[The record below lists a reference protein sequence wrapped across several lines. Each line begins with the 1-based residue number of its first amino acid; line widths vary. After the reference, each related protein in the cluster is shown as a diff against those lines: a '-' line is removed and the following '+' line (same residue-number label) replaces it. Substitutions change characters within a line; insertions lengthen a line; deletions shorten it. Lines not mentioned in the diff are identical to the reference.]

1 MRSQSMIRDG
11 QPAYKVVVEG
21 GVEKVV
27 YVEKFYAWAEMYA
40 MPFKEP
46 VTLGVFATKEEADA
60 HCGTMVERLRQEF
73 AKLKL

>member
-1 MRSQSMIRDG
+1 MIKDG
-11 QPAYKVVVEG
+11 QPAYKVVVEN

-27 YVEKFYAWAEMYA
+27 YIKSFNRWMELYNLPTGNA
-40 MPFKEP
+40 
-46 VTLGVFATKEEADA
+46 VTLGVFATKEEAEA

>member
-1 MRSQSMIRDG
+1 MQNQSMISDG

-27 YVEKFYAWAEMYA
+27 YVEKFCAWAEMYA

-60 HCGTMVERLRQEF
+60 YCGTMVDRLRQEF

>member
-1 MRSQSMIRDG
+1 MQNQSMISDG

-27 YVEKFYAWAEMYA
+27 YVEKFCAWAEMYA

-60 HCGTMVERLRQEF
+60 YCGTMVERLRQEF
-73 AKLKL
+73 AKLNL